1 MKKIYLDHSATT
13 PIDPQ
18 VLEEMMPYL
27 KESYGNPSSLHS
39 FGREAR
45 AAVEES
51 RAEIARIINARESE
65 IYFVSCGTEADNL
78 ALRGIAYSHQTRGK
92 HIITSAVEH
101 KAVLKTCKALE
112 KQGFDVTYL
121 AVNEYGQLDPS
132 QLQTA
137 LRPDTI
143 LISIIHGNNEVG
155 TLNPIKHI
163 GEIARKKSFFF
174 HTDAVQSFG
183 KCPIDVQELNLDLMS
198 LSGHKIYGPKGIGA
212 VYIRRGTG
220 FEKMLSGGAQENN
233 HRAGT
238 ENVAGI
244 VGLAKAAKL
253 CYQRLETDSQE
264 IGALRNY
271 LEIQLQQRYDT
282 KINGHPHNRL
292 YNILNVSFPG
302 CDSETLLMS
311 LDMKGIAVSTGSAC
325 DSGSIE
331 PSHVLKALGMPDS
344 LLKSGIRFSLGKYNT
359 REEID
364 RVLNELQTIIPQL
377 QKL

>member
-1 MKKIYLDHSATT
+1 
-13 PIDPQ
+13 
-18 VLEEMMPYL
+18 
-27 KESYGNPSSLHS
+27 
-39 FGREAR
+39 
-45 AAVEES
+45 
-51 RAEIARIINARESE
+51 
-65 IYFVSCGTEADNL
+65 
-78 ALRGIAYSHQTRGK
+78 
-92 HIITSAVEH
+92 
-101 KAVLKTCKALE
+101 
-112 KQGFDVTYL
+112 
-121 AVNEYGQLDPS
+121 
-132 QLQTA
+132 
-137 LRPDTI
+137 
-143 LISIIHGNNEVG
+143 
-155 TLNPIKHI
+155 
-163 GEIARKKSFFF
+163 
-174 HTDAVQSFG
+174 
-183 KCPIDVQELNLDLMS
+183 
-198 LSGHKIYGPKGIGA
+198 KGIGA